1 MSNKKKSSNA
11 TFVDPSDFVQEVDM
25 ANGETGELVN
35 GQHTPENAWRP
46 DTNGDPVGSEQR
58 AEQDPVQLPNHY
70 YDKYGLDGEG
80 KPVFQAFRVKEIMKV
95 FADKK
100 LTPVAFAT
108 DDDKTASKL
117 QEKYDLE
124 LEMVV
129 AGIKPLLDIDA
140 PTTGYNYLTL
150 ATRTWAEFVSIAYE
164 YNESMQRV
172 NPKDELPTWLIE
184 REAKMWAL
192 GRKARLIRD
201 AIKSIDNLFGIG
213 DLGIQ
218 AMRVQTEVERRQQ
231 RMAEWN
237 YNNLADASVKVASEL
252 NGATLEHAKQV
263 FANA

>member
-1 MSNKKKSSNA
+1 MSKKKSSNA
-11 TFVDPSDFVQEVDM
+11 TFVDPADFETKVDM

-35 GQHTPENAWRP
+35 GQHTPENAWLP
-46 DTNGDPVGSEQR
+46 DTNGDPEGSEKR
-58 AEQDPVQLPNHY
+58 AEKDAIQLPDHFY
-70 YDKYGLDGEG
+70 AKYGLDDEG
-80 KPVFQAFRVKEIMKV
+80 KPIFLASRVKAIMEV
-95 FADKK
+95 FSSKK
-100 LTPVAFAT
+100 LTPVGFPT
-108 DDDKTASKL
+108 DDPKTITKL

-124 LEMVV
+124 LEIVV

-172 NPKDELPTWLIE
+172 NPVDELPTWLIE

-192 GRKARLIRD
+192 GRKARMIRD
-201 AIKSIDNLFGIG
+201 AILAVDNLFGIG

-218 AMRVQTEVERRQQ
+218 PMRVQTEVERRQQ
-231 RMAEWN
+231 RMAQWSFD
-237 YNNLADASVKVASEL
+237 NLADNSNKVASEL
-252 NGATLEHAKQV
+252 NTATVEHAKQV

>member
-1 MSNKKKSSNA
+1 MTKKKSSNA
-11 TFVDPSDFVQEVDM
+11 TFVDPSDFVKEIDI

-35 GQHTPENAWRP
+35 GQHTPENAWLP
-46 DTNGDPVGSEQR
+46 DTMGDPVGSEKR

-70 YDKYGLDGEG
+70 YDKYDIDGEG
-80 KPVFQAFRVKEIMKV
+80 KPIFKAFRIKEIMKV
-95 FADKK
+95 FNDKK
-100 LTPVAFAT
+100 LTSISFPT
-108 DDDKTASKL
+108 DDETVKSKL
-117 QEKYDLE
+117 QIAYDLE
-124 LEMVV
+124 VELITT
-129 AGIKPLLDIDA
+129 GIKPLLDIDA

-164 YNESMQRV
+164 YNEAMQRM

-184 REAKMWAL
+184 REVKMWAL

-201 AIKSIDNLFGIG
+201 AILSVDQLFGIG

-218 AMRVQTEVERRQQ
+218 PMRVQTEVERRQQ

-237 YNNLADASVKVASEL
+237 YRNLADSSVKVASDY